1 MDKIPPQNAL
11 KLLRDDF
18 AFSASFALMALDA
31 GLAAAEGTDHTF
43 ARGSLAL
50 SDDGVF
56 LGNIDVTVDL
66 AEIDTAEAV
75 RSDLRANRVQ
85 FRLRGADAKTSVI
98 VGYTDGLEVLRIAL
112 DADGELYVTVA
123 PAAVIEF

>member
-1 MDKIPPQNAL
+1 
-11 KLLRDDF
+11 
-18 AFSASFALMALDA
+18 
-31 GLAAAEGTDHTF
+31 
-43 ARGSLAL
+43 
-50 SDDGVF
+50 
-56 LGNIDVTVDL
+56 
-66 AEIDTAEAV
+66 V